1 MRILIVE
8 DEFKIAD
15 ASHELKT
22 PVAIIMANAEAL
34 ENEPNE
40 TKWLNNIKS
49 ESERMSDL
57 ISDLLDLTKI
67 ENGENTS
74 KYQLENI
81 SKVVER
87 TILTF
92 ESLIY
97 ENKIKLSYN
106 IQEM

>member
-1 MRILIVE
+1 
-8 DEFKIAD
+8 
-15 ASHELKT
+15 
-22 PVAIIMANAEAL
+22 
-34 ENEPNE
+34 
-40 TKWLNNIKS
+40 
-49 ESERMSDL
+49 MSDL

-92 ESLIY
+92 ES
-97 ENKIKLSYN
+97 KIKLSYN